1 MGQVIVN
8 KTTPKPLHF
17 GLNGNVDP
25 RKELTAGLNYY
36 LGEKYQWLPAYDGI
50 VTWLSDNKSRG
61 LIAVGT
67 CGLGKSLICT
77 QILPV
82 LFKKHFDIFGVE
94 VKTVTAMEMNNQ
106 IDDLLDYCQPR
117 HVIIIDDLGTES
129 VETVFFGNRR
139 KPFCELVDK
148 AERTGTMLVI
158 TTNLRTTHDT
168 DTRRNYPSIETR
180 YGMPTLDRLRSTTRV
195 VVFRGDSMRG

>member
-1 MGQVIVN
+1 MGTVTVN
-8 KTTPKPLHF
+8 KTTPKTLRF
-17 GLNGNVDP
+17 GLFGNVDP

-36 LGEKYQWLPAYDGI
+36 LGEKHQWLPAYDDM
-50 VTWLSDNKSRG
+50 VTWLSDNKGRG

-82 LFKKHFDIFGVE
+82 LFKKHFDKE
-94 VKTVTAMEMNNQ
+94 VKNVTAIEMNSQ
-106 IDDLLDYCQPR
+106 IDDLLDYCAQG

-168 DTRRNYPSIETR
+168 DARRNYPSIETR

>member
-1 MGQVIVN
+1 MGTVN
-8 KTTPKPLHF
+8 KTTPKTLHF
-17 GLNGNVDP
+17 GLFGNVDP

-36 LGEKYQWLPAYDGI
+36 LGEKHQWLPAYDDM
-50 VTWLSDNKSRG
+50 VTWLSDNKGRG

-82 LFKKHFDIFGVE
+82 LFKKHFDKE
-94 VKTVTAMEMNNQ
+94 VKNVTAIEMNSQ
-106 IDDLLDYCQPR
+106 IDDLLDYCTPG

-168 DTRRNYPSIETR
+168 DARRNYPSIETR

>member
-1 MGQVIVN
+1 MGQVN
-8 KTTPKPLHF
+8 KATPKPLHF
-17 GLNGNVDP
+17 GLYGNVDP

-82 LFKKHFDIFGVE
+82 LFRKHFDIE
-94 VKTVTAMEMNNQ
+94 VKTVTALEMNNQ
-106 IDDLLDYCQPR
+106 IDDLLDYCAPG

-148 AERTGTMLVI
+148 AERTGTLLVI
-158 TTNLRTTHDT
+158 TTNLRTTKDT

-180 YGMPTLDRLRSTTRV
+180 YGMPTLDRLRATTKV
-195 VVFRGDSMRG
+195 VLFTGESLRS